1 MRLPRD
7 LSGADLSRAL
17 RVFGYEPT
25 RQRGS
30 HQRLTTTVNGE
41 HHVTIPLHDALRVG
55 TLASILDDVAAHFEL
70 TRDEVL
76 GQLFP

>member
-7 LSGADLSRAL
+7 LSGSDLGRAL
-17 RVFGYEPT
+17 RVFGYEVT

-30 HQRLTTTVNGE
+30 HQRLTTTMNGE

-55 TLASILDDVAAHFEL
+55 TLVSILDDVAAHFGL

-76 GQLFP
+76 GQLFT

>member
-7 LSGADLSRAL
+7 LSGTDVAHAL
-17 RVFGYEPT
+17 RVFGYAAT

-30 HQRLTTTVNGE
+30 HQRLTTSVNGE
-41 HHVTIPLHDALRVG
+41 HHVTIPMHSELRLG
-55 TLASILDDVAAHFEL
+55 TLASILDDVAAHFGL

-76 GQLFP
+76 SRLFP